1 MPHKI
6 DLTDSLEKIPVK
18 IFATPQEGSLF
29 VAKQIAAL
37 IREKE
42 AAGKKC
48 VIGLAT
54 GSSPKTLYADL
65 VKMHKEEGLS
75 FKNVIT
81 FNLDQYYPMDKDAL
95 QSYHYFMRKNLF

>member
-1 MPHKI
+1 MTKI

-18 IFATPQEGSLF
+18 IFPDSRSGSAF
-29 VAKQIAAL
+29 VAKQIAS
-37 IREKE
+37 IIKEKE
-42 AAGKKC
+42 AVGKKT

-54 GSSPKTLYADL
+54 GSSPKTLYAEL
-65 VKMHKEEGLS
+65 VRMHKNEGLS

-95 QSYHYFMRKNLF
+95 QSYHYFM